1 VGEEARYENHG
12 FAFTWNAAKAETNLR
27 KHGVSFEEACTAVLN
42 DVQVMEDA
50 SEEGEQR
57 WAVIAYALAERFAL
71 PLYVVITEQGG
82 EAWRIISARTVTP
95 EERRRYEEEVDSH

>member
-1 VGEEARYENHG
+1 MGEVRYEFHG
-12 FAFTWNAAKAETNLR
+12 FTFTWDSTKARTNLK
-27 KHGVSFEEACTAVLN
+27 KHGVSFEEACTAVMN

-57 WAVIAYALAERFAL
+57 WAVIAYPLAERFAS
-71 PLYVVITEQGG
+71 PLCVIVVEQGD